1 MSNADIYH
9 SMLYAAC
16 IALALINL
24 VLFALLRN
32 KTDLA
37 NFLQREVDR
46 NARVLHLAHRD
57 LTATEMTAFS
67 TDAEEEVYFMKHVA
81 PTTGLHPNE
90 PGMRA
95 NIRRMNYE
103 HRREQL

>member
-32 KTDLA
+32 KTEYA
-37 NFLQREVDR
+37 KFLQREVDR
-46 NARVLHLAHRD
+46 QAHETRRVHRD
-57 LTATEMTAFS
+57 LTAADMTAFS
-67 TDAEEEVYFMKHVA
+67 TDAEEELYFMKHVA
-81 PTTGLHPNE
+81 PITGLHPNE